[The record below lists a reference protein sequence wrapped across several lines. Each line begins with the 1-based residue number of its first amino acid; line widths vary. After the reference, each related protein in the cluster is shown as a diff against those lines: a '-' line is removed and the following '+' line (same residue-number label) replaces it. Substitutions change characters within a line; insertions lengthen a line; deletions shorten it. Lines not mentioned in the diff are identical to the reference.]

1 MTPRN
6 PTPEVL
12 VQSAL
17 LSLTAALLFVVLF
30 RLNDFLFSFLQHA
43 PGVNWVFLPGG
54 FRVMLVLILGL
65 PGAFGI
71 AVGTLWLNLQGQE
84 LLPTGQMVL
93 TCLASGFSPWFVKV
107 WMHKRHQLD
116 SDLQKLSA
124 VTLLH
129 FVALY
134 AVLNAISH
142 QSIRWFFI
150 GTQSRIWLDVWP
162 MFIGDVIGAV
172 VVLYALK
179 LSLPSLRRL
188 LQKSVN

>member
-1 MTPRN
+1 MTSRQS
-6 PTPEVL
+6 TRDVL

-30 RLNDFLFSFLQHA
+30 RLNDFLFSFLQYTS
-43 PGVNWVFLPGG
+43 GVNWVFLPGG
-54 FRVMLVLILGL
+54 FRVMLVLIMGL

-71 AVGTLWLNLQGQE
+71 AAGTLWLNVQSQE
-84 LLPTGQMVL
+84 LLPPGQMVL
-93 TCLASGFSPWFVKV
+93 TCLASGFSPWAVKV

-134 AVLNAISH
+134 AVLNAIAH
-142 QSIRWFFI
+142 QSIRWFFM
-150 GTQSRIWLDVWP
+150 GTQSHIWLDIWP

-188 LQKSVN
+188 LLKSLH